1 MKKLLFIVLMS
12 GVCMLQAQQIDM
24 LLKGGHVIDPKNG
37 IDTIMDVAVA
47 DGKILEVA
55 ENISEDSADQVVDV
69 RGLYVVPGI
78 IDMHT
83 HNFWGTEE
91 GAYLRNSYSALPP
104 DGFTFRAGVTTVVDA
119 GSPGWRNFPQYK
131 RQTIDKSKT
140 RVLTF
145 LNIVGEGMRGGA
157 WEQDVNDMDP
167 KLTAMVAKQNKE
179 YIVGV
184 KLAHFSGQNWEPTEL
199 AVEAGELAGI
209 PVMIDFGGSEPALSI
224 EELFM
229 EKLRPGDIY
238 THCYAGV
245 VGRERIVDREGNLK
259 PFVISAQERGII
271 FDVGHGGGSFVF
283 SQAIPAIEQGL
294 KPNSISS
301 DLHTGSMNGGMKDMA
316 NLMSKFLNLRLSLYE
331 VIERSTW
338 NPAQIIQRPEL
349 GHLSKDAVADI
360 AVFDLVEGD
369 FGFIDV
375 QGGRLKGD
383 QKLIAELTIREG
395 TVVWD
400 LNGISRPSWNNK

>member
-1 MKKLLFIVLMS
+1 MKKTLFIFLMS
-12 GVCMLQAQQIDM
+12 SVCMLRAQQIDL
-24 LLKGGHVIDPKNG
+24 LLKGGHVIDPRNG
-37 IDTIMDVAVA
+37 IDTVMDVAVA
-47 DGKILEVA
+47 DGKILGVA
-55 ENISEDSADQVVDV
+55 ENISEENAEQVVDV
-69 RGLYVVPGI
+69 SGLYVVPGI

-119 GSPGWRNFPQYK
+119 GSPGWKNFSQYK
-131 RQTIDKSKT
+131 TQTIDKSKT

-157 WEQDVNDMDP
+157 WEQDVDDMDP
-167 KLTAMVAKQNKE
+167 KLTAMVAMQNKE
-179 YIVGV
+179 YVVGI
-184 KLAHFSGQNWEPTEL
+184 KLAHFSGYNWEPTEL
-199 AVEAGELAGI
+199 AVEAGEITGM
-209 PVMIDFGGSEPALSI
+209 PVMIDFGGSEPPLSI

-245 VGRERIVDREGNLK
+245 LGREHIVDNDGNLR
-259 PFVISAQERGII
+259 PFVIPAQERGII
-271 FDVGHGGGSFVF
+271 FDLGHGGGSFVF

-349 GHLSKDAVADI
+349 GHLSVDAVADI
-360 AVFDLVEGD
+360 AVFSLVEGE

-375 QGGRLKGD
+375 RGDRLKGD
-383 QKLIAELTIREG
+383 KKLIAELTIREG

-400 LNGISRPSWNNK
+400 LNGISRPSWNNR